1 MANLPKTELKKIA
14 RAAAGRLLGAAKVKD
29 VDVIGSDALDEQPA
43 YLFSFLFDGTLDPQH
58 EALLRIR
65 LRQKLRDELVARG
78 DDGYPLITIL
88 GPLDWEKR
96 QVA

>member
-1 MANLPKTELKKIA
+1 
-14 RAAAGRLLGAAKVKD
+14 
-29 VDVIGSDALDEQPA
+29 
-43 YLFSFLFDGTLDPQH
+43 
-58 EALLRIR
+58 